1 VLFAWSPPGQ
11 APTGG
16 NVSAPLNVSGTVGTK
31 AGGLWLNTGGA
42 SNGLIVQSGNVGIDT
57 TSPSQALDVNGYL
70 RIRTINGEG
79 GTIVLDGANST
90 TIYVENINGKFRLV
104 NSPWT
109 AELFGVDQSGNA
121 YANGYFHY
129 SDAGLKDAIATSSGL
144 SIVNRLR
151 GVTFEWKKDGT
162 PSAGVI
168 AQEVER
174 VMPSAVKTN
183 LETGLKSV
191 EYDQLIAPLI
201 EAIKEQQAQIDSLTH
216 EVETLKADR

>member
-1 VLFAWSPPGQ
+1 M
-11 APTGG
+11 
-16 NVSAPLNVSGTVGTK
+16 
-31 AGGLWLNTGGA
+31 
-42 SNGLIVQSGNVGIDT
+42 
-57 TSPSQALDVNGYL
+57 
-70 RIRTINGEG
+70 
-79 GTIVLDGANST
+79 
-90 TIYVENINGKFRLV
+90 
-104 NSPWT
+104 
-109 AELFGVDQSGNA
+109 
-121 YANGYFHY
+121 
-129 SDAGLKDAIATSSGL
+129 
-144 SIVNRLR
+144 R